1 MPILRID
8 AAKLRSN
15 LAYVKAECDRRGVA
29 LMGVVK
35 GCHAHPG
42 ICRLFAEAGIA
53 ALGAA
58 RVRHA
63 APIAAA
69 GCAPWMV
76 ALPPVH
82 RAGDVARSFP
92 VSFNSE
98 AATLEALSAAAGAAR
113 VRHEVMLMVEVGD
126 LREGVMPGQVVE
138 VARRC
143 LELEHRFFGFK
154 GLAAHFGCMSGLIPT
169 PDSVGRLIHAAEA
182 VQAALGRRPE
192 ALSVGGSDFLRLVEA
207 GPLHPGITQ
216 VRMGYAMLL
225 GKHPDSLDGHPRLVR
240 DAVLFEAEVLEVKDK
255 PSMPFGITGINAFG
269 ERLSFV
275 DRGVRK
281 RAVLGFGALE
291 TESRG
296 LVPVL
301 PGMELIGVNSNYSVY
316 DVTDCPVEVLP
327 GQRLRFRM
335 NYKALAQA
343 FHSGL
348 VDKAM
353 EEHTP

>member
-8 AAKLRSN
+8 PEKLRHN
-15 LAYVKAECDRRGVA
+15 LAWVKAQCDQRGVE

-35 GCHAHPG
+35 GCHAHPA
-42 ICRLFAEAGIA
+42 ICRLFAEAGCA
-53 ALGAA
+53 VLGAA

-63 APIAAA
+63 APISAA
-69 GCAPWMV
+69 GCRPWLV

-82 RAGDVARSFP
+82 RAPDVVAGFP
-92 VSFNSE
+92 VSFNTE
-98 AATLEALSAAAGAAR
+98 VATLEALSQAAKEAR
-113 VRHEVMLMVEVGD
+113 IRHEAMLMVEVGD
-126 LREGVMPGQVVE
+126 LREGIMPGQVVDT
-138 VARRC
+138 VRRC
-143 LELEHRFFGFK
+143 LQLEHEFFGFK
-154 GLAAHFGCMSGLIPT
+154 GLASHFGCMSGLIPT
-169 PDSVGRLIHAAEA
+169 PESVGRLNRAGEA
-182 VQAALGRRPE
+182 VEAALGRKPE
-192 ALSVGGSDFLRLVEA
+192 VLSVGGSDFLRLLEA

-216 VRMGYAMLL
+216 VRMGYAVLL
-225 GKHPDSLDGHPRLVR
+225 GKHPDALDGHPELVR

-269 ERLSFV
+269 ERLTFV

-291 TESRG
+291 TDSRG
-296 LVPVL
+296 LTPVL

-316 DVTDCPVEVLP
+316 DVTDCPVEVKP

-343 FHSGL
+343 FHSEL
-348 VDKAM
+348 VDKAL
-353 EEHTP
+353 EGQTP

>member
-1 MPILRID
+1 MPTLRIS
-8 AAKLRSN
+8 AAKLRHN
-15 LAYVKAECDRRGVA
+15 LAYVKTLCQRRGVE

-42 ICRLFAEAGIA
+42 VCRVFAEAGITA
-53 ALGAA
+53 MGAA

-69 GCAPWMV
+69 GGAPWMV
-76 ALPPVH
+76 ALPPLH
-82 RAGDVARSFP
+82 RVADVVRGFP

-98 AATLEALSAAAGAAR
+98 VASLEALSRAAAEAGT
-113 VRHEVMLMVEVGD
+113 RHEAMLMVEVGD

-138 VARRC
+138 TVRRA
-143 LELEHRFFGFK
+143 LALEHAHFAFK

-169 PDSVGRLIHAAEA
+169 PESVERLTRAAAA
-182 VQAALGRRPE
+182 VEAALGRRP
-192 ALSVGGSDFLRLVEA
+192 AVLSVGGSDFLRLLEA
-207 GPLHPGITQ
+207 GPLHPAITQ
-216 VRMGYAMLL
+216 VRMGYAVLL
-225 GKHPDSLDGHPRLVR
+225 GKHPDSLDGHPGLER

-255 PSMPFGITGINAFG
+255 PSMPFGVTGINAFG
-269 ERLSFV
+269 ERLTFV

-291 TESRG
+291 TDSRG
-296 LVPVL
+296 LTPTL

-316 DVTDCPVEVLP
+316 DVSDCPVEVRP
-327 GQRLRFRM
+327 GQLLRFRM

-343 FHSGL
+343 FHSSL
-348 VDKAM
+348 VEKAL
-353 EEHTP
+353 EGQTP